1 MRTFRRLI
9 VTTLAAAALLA
20 VATPAF
26 AQGGTAP
33 APKEQGLGIFAQG
46 GGVFT
51 TSTGNLPSDF
61 NPAGFLVGIGFG
73 GNKSGAVGV
82 GVDLNYVWLTDTEEG
97 SSDSIRSQYLDIPVY
112 ARINIGGHRTKNAF
126 TFYVP
131 AGWFFDVLLSSK
143 FGGEDIKDN
152 FNGFQTG
159 PMVGAGFEVARV
171 GVEFRAQWA
180 LMDLLKTDG
189 EFEGNAS
196 GKSVTYIV
204 LFKVRLH

>member
-9 VTTLAAAALLA
+9 VTTLAAASLLA

-26 AQGGTAP
+26 AQAGTAP
-33 APKEQGLGIFAQG
+33 APKEQGHGIFAQG

-51 TSTGNLPSDF
+51 TTSGNLPSDF
-61 NPAGFLVGIGFG
+61 NPMGFLVGIGFG
-73 GNKSGAVGV
+73 GNKSGALGF
-82 GVDLNYVWLTDTEEG
+82 GADINYVWLSDKPG
-97 SSDSIRSQYLDIPVY
+97 DDSDSLTSQYLDIPVY

-131 AGWFFDVLLSSK
+131 AGWFFDVLMSSK
-143 FGGEDIKDN
+143 SGSDDVKDF
-152 FNGFQTG
+152 FNGFNTG

-180 LMDLLKTDG
+180 IKDLLKTDG
-189 EFEGNAS
+189 DFEGS
-196 GKSVTYIV
+196 STGKQTSYII